1 MAFGGKNM
9 AKLLNKAETNG
20 MFDGVYVDNY
30 TELSVELSALD
41 ITKTADKKIWVKDQL
56 EYTITVTNIDD
67 SVPGLPVEDVEVTDT
82 IDPTIAKLIET
93 SLTLV
98 IDGTPITPVNY
109 NYNTTTGLLTVNVG
123 NLNAKGKAIITF
135 QVEMV

>member
-1 MAFGGKNM
+1 M